1 MAWVY
6 SVAKSRMVSAALAER
21 DGQSG
26 RELALFN
33 ASLLTLILLSTFA
46 VIHSTHACRAL
57 YAQLQVLESSQWY
70 LHEDY
75 GRLLLEQSTW
85 ASHYRV
91 EKVARG
97 ELGMQ
102 APDLAQFKVV
112 PR

>member
-1 MAWVY
+1 
-6 SVAKSRMVSAALAER
+6 MVTATLAER
-21 DGQSG
+21 DGKSPAQM
-26 RELALFN
+26 LWFN
-33 ASLLTLILLSTFA
+33 AAALLLILVSTFA

-85 ASHYRV
+85 ASHRRV
-91 EKVARG
+91 EKVARAD
-97 ELGMQ
+97 LGMQ